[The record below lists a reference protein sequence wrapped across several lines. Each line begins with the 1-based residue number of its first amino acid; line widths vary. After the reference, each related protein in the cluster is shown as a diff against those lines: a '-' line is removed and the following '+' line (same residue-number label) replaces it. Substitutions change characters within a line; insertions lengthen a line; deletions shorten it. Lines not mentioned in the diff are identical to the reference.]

1 MGARGPFCV
10 LRNQPLFCDDLRE
23 EKSGMDT
30 LVGVHPDNINVP
42 SFPFSFPKI
51 AIYTRINLD
60 AADSPGDISIVIS
73 VPNEDDVLL
82 STLDTEMITNAQ
94 TKSKKDG
101 SAMVGLISKA
111 IAANFTVPAP
121 GQVKITVK
129 IKGKKYVG
137 GVLNV
142 KLIPESG
149 SPTA

>member
-1 MGARGPFCV
+1 MLPRSV
-10 LRNQPLFCDDLRE
+10 ITLFCDDVRE

-42 SFPFSFPKI
+42 SFPFSFPKM

-60 AADSPGDISIVIS
+60 VADSPGDIPIFIS
-73 VPNEDDVLL
+73 VPNQDDVLL
-82 STLDTEMITNAQ
+82 STLDTETITNGQ

-101 SAMVGLISKA
+101 SPMVGLISRA
-111 IAANFTVPAP
+111 IATNFIVPAP

-137 GVLNV
+137 GVLNL
-142 KLIPESG
+142 KLNPESG